1 MSASLLTVVV
11 DCNEPSQQAGFWS
24 KVLSYEV
31 VERNVD
37 EFLVRDPARL
47 AAPLYFMR
55 VSEPK
60 TEKNRLH
67 LDLVTDGPLDDEVNR
82 LTDLGA
88 RLVEVRKDPA
98 SMQNP
103 DTWAVLEDPEG
114 HVFCVSSSS
123 TITGWD

>member
-1 MSASLLTVVV
+1 MSASLLAVVV
-11 DCNEPSQQAGFWS
+11 DCREPRHQAGFWS
-24 KVLSYEV
+24 TVLSYEV

-37 EFLVRDPARL
+37 EFLVRSPDRA

-55 VSEPK
+55 VPEPK

-67 LDLVTDGPLDDEVNR
+67 LDLVTDGLLGDELNR
-82 LTDLGA
+82 LTGLGA
-88 RLVEVRKDPA
+88 RLVEVRQDPA

>member
-1 MSASLLTVVV
+1 LAASLLAVVV
-11 DCNEPSQQAGFWS
+11 DCTDPRRQAAFWS

-37 EFLVRDPARL
+37 EFLVRDPAL
-47 AAPLYFMR
+47 VGAPLYLMK
-55 VSEPK
+55 VPEPK

-67 LDLVTDGPLDDEVNR
+67 IDLVTQGLLADELTR
-82 LTDLGA
+82 LTGLGA
-88 RLVEVRKDPA
+88 RLVEVRQDPA
-98 SMQNP
+98 SMENP